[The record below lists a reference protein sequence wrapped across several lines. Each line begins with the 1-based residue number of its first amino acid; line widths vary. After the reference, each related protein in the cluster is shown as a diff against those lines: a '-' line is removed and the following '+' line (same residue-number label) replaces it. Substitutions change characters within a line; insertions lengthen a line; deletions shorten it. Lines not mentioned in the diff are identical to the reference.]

1 MFYKKN
7 QAPALTDELFKN
19 PTAEYRGTPF
29 WAWNG
34 HPEAEELTRQIEIF
48 REMGFGG
55 FHMHVRSGMDVEY
68 LTPEFFANIR
78 HCVDEAVRLDM
89 LAYLY
94 DEDRWP
100 SGAVGGKLT
109 KDVKKRQQYLLWTK
123 TPYCGK
129 THKTPETGSG
139 SHYHERSENGTLLA
153 CYDVILNENGTLKS
167 YKQIAE
173 GDKAVGEKW
182 YAYIETPSPNPWYNG
197 QTYADILNPAVTR
210 EFVEMTHEAY
220 KREVGDQFDKAIPS
234 IFCDEPQTAT
244 KHCLQSPFEGDD
256 ATMPWTVN
264 LPEDF
269 RAAEGM
275 DLVAMLPEVFWDLP
289 DEKPSVLRW
298 KFHDYLAERF
308 AQGFADICG
317 KWCEDNGIALT
328 GHVMRE
334 PTLQSQTGST
344 GETMRSYR
352 SFTIPGIDMLVNA
365 YEYTTAKQCQSAVR
379 QYGREAMVSELYGI
393 TGWNCGFTDYKRQ
406 GDWQAAL
413 GVTVR
418 VPHLSF
424 MTMRGEAKRDYP
436 ASFGYQSPWYKEFPL
451 VEDHFARV
459 HTATTRGK
467 AAPRVAVIHP
477 VESYWLAFGPNGEG
491 AERKQYLESAFLNLT
506 DWLLFGGID
515 FDFISESLLPG
526 LCPKAGAPL
535 QVGEMKYDA
544 VIVPPMLTFKDSTVT
559 RLTDFVKAGG
569 RLIFTGDQKPPYCN
583 AVPSDAIDEAYTL
596 AEKIAFEKSA
606 ILDAVDCYKV
616 FDLTVDGEKNEQFLF
631 NLREDNGCKWLFV
644 AQGRRD
650 RYKGAKLLHLSLR
663 GNYLVEEYDTMT
675 GEHKPA
681 EIFCANDKTDL
692 LRAFHDCDSILLRLT
707 EIADTEQTVEAPTT
721 FAYRC
726 AEPNVLLLDMAEF
739 AIDDGEYQ
747 ERTELLRAD
756 NAGRRMVGMEERKL
770 GIIQPWAV
778 GKEKI
783 EHTLSLRFRIRCD
796 AKDVKAHLGVE
807 LFDTTEIK
815 WNSKALDLTPD
826 GYYTDRSIV
835 TIPLPEMK
843 VGENILEIKHPFGRA
858 TNAEWCYI
866 LGSFGVEYEGNV
878 AWIVDAPKQITVG
891 DLGEQKLPFYG
902 GKIYLDSKL
911 TTGGG
916 DLEISF
922 PAFGSTFARV
932 WIDGEDRGI
941 AVYPPYTLTVKDLPA
956 GDHAFTLELCIPR
969 TNAFGPVHHA
979 KSSSTKAAPKSWRAE
994 GDKWSDEYRL
1004 TPQGLTK
1011 APIIKEIKK

>member
-34 HPEAEELTRQIEIF
+34 HPEAEELTRQIEVF

-68 LTPEFFANIR
+68 LSPEFFANIH

-109 KDVKKRQQYLLWTK
+109 KDVSKRQQYLLWTK
-123 TPYCGK
+123 TPYCGI
-129 THKTPETGSG
+129 THKKPETGSG
-139 SHYHERSENGTLLA
+139 SHYHERTENGTLLA
-153 CYDVILNENGTLKS
+153 CYDVVLNADGTLKS
-167 YKQIAE
+167 YKKIAE
-173 GDKAVGEKW
+173 SDVAVGEKW
-182 YAYIETPSPNPWYNG
+182 YAYVETPSPNPWYNG
-197 QTYADILNPAVTR
+197 QTYADILNPDVTR
-210 EFVEMTHEAY
+210 EFVQMTHAAY
-220 KREVGDQFDKAIPS
+220 KREVGDQFDKAVPS

-244 KHCLQSPFEGDD
+244 KHCLESPFEGND
-256 ATMPWTVN
+256 ATMPWTTN
-264 LPEDF
+264 LAEDF
-269 RAAEGM
+269 RSAEGM
-275 DLVAMLPEVFWDLP
+275 DLLAMLPEVFWDLP
-289 DEKPSVLRW
+289 NEAPSVLRW
-298 KFHDYLAERF
+298 KFHNYLAERF
-308 AQGFADICG
+308 AQGFADVCG
-317 KWCEDNGIALT
+317 KWCEENGIALT

-334 PTLQSQTGST
+334 PTLKSQTGST

-413 GVTVR
+413 GVTIR

-436 ASFGYQSPWYKEFPL
+436 ASFGYQSPWYREFPL

-459 HTATTRGK
+459 HTATSRGK
-467 AAPRVAVIHP
+467 AAPRVAVVHP

-491 AERKQYLESAFLNLT
+491 AARKDWLENSFLSLT

-515 FDFISESLLPG
+515 FDFISEALLPD
-526 LCPKAGAPL
+526 LCDKASAPL
-535 QVGEMKYDA
+535 KVGKMAYDA
-544 VIVPPMLTFKDSTVT
+544 VIVPPMLTLRDSTVE
-559 RLTDFVKAGG
+559 RLTDFAKAGG
-569 RLIFTGDQKPPYCN
+569 NLIFTCEKPPYCN
-583 AVPSDAIDEAYTL
+583 AVPSDMIDEAYTL
-596 AEKIAFEKSA
+596 AQKLPFEKSA
-606 ILDAVDCYKV
+606 ILNAIDTYRE

-631 NLREDNGCKWLFV
+631 NFREDNSCKWLFI

-650 RYKGAKLLHLSLR
+650 RYEGAKLLQLSLR
-663 GNYLVEEYDTMT
+663 GEYLVEEYNTESGDHT
-675 GEHKPA
+675 PA
-681 EIFCANDKTDL
+681 EVFYANGKTNL
-692 LRAFHDCDSILLRLT
+692 LRAMNDCDSLLFRLT
-707 EIADTEQTVEAPTT
+707 PVADTKKALKLDTA
-721 FAYRC
+721 FAYRKE
-726 AEPNVLLLDMAEF
+726 APNVLLLDAAEF
-739 AIDDGEYQ
+739 AIDNGEYQ
-747 ERTELLRAD
+747 PRTELLRAD

-783 EHTLSLRFRIRCD
+783 EHTLSLRFHVRCD
-796 AKDVKAHLGVE
+796 IPNVSAHLGIE
-807 LFDTTEIK
+807 LFDTTEVK
-815 WNSKALDLTPD
+815 WNGKPLALTPD
-826 GYYTDRSIV
+826 GYYTDRAIV

-843 VGENILEIKHPFGRA
+843 VGENVLEVVHPFGRA

-866 LGSFGVEYEGNV
+866 LGDFGVSYEGNT
-878 AWIVDAPKQITVG
+878 AWITEAPTSLTLG
-891 DLGEQKLPFYG
+891 DISTQGLPFYG
-902 GKIYLDSKL
+902 GKLFLD
-911 TTGGG
+911 TTLETTGG
-916 DLEISF
+916 DLEITF
-922 PAFGSTFARV
+922 PAFAATFARV
-932 WIDGEDRGI
+932 YIDGKDCGL
-941 AVYPPYTLTVKDLPA
+941 AAYPPYTLRVADVPA
-956 GDHAFTLELCIPR
+956 GKHAFTVELCIPR
-969 TNAFGPVHHA
+969 TNAFGPIHHIKGTSA
-979 KSSSTKAAPKSWRAE
+979 KAAPKSWRTE
-994 GDKWSDEYRL
+994 DERWSDDYRL
-1004 TPQGLTK
+1004 TVQGLTQ
-1011 APIIKEIKK
+1011 APVIHEIIK

>member
-7 QAPALTDELFKN
+7 QAPRLSDELFKN

-34 HPEAEELTRQIEIF
+34 HPEAEELTRQIEAF

-68 LTPEFFANIR
+68 LTPEFFASIR

-109 KDVKKRQQYLLWTK
+109 KDVSKRQQHLLWTK

-139 SHYHERSENGTLLA
+139 SHFYERSENGTLLA
-153 CYDVILNENGTLKS
+153 AYDVKLNADGTLAS
-167 YKQIAE
+167 YKKIGKDDEAE
-173 GDKAVGEKW
+173 GMKW
-182 YAYIETPSPNPWYNG
+182 YAYVETPSPNPWYNG
-197 QTYADILNPAVTR
+197 QTYADILNPEVTR
-210 EFVEMTHEAY
+210 EFVQMTHEAY

-244 KHCLQSPFEGDD
+244 KHCLTSPTEGDD

-264 LPEDF
+264 LAEDF
-269 RAAEGM
+269 AKAEGM
-275 DLVAMLPEVFWDLP
+275 DLLAGLPEIFWDLP
-289 DEKPSVLRW
+289 EEKPSVLRW

-308 AQGFADICG
+308 ADGFAGICG
-317 KWCEDNGIALT
+317 KWCEENGIALT

-436 ASFGYQSPWYKEFPL
+436 ASFNYQSPWYKDFPL

-467 AAPRVAVIHP
+467 AAPRVAVVHP

-491 AERKQYLESAFLNLT
+491 AARKEWLENSFLSLT

-515 FDFISESLLPG
+515 FDFISEALLPD
-526 LCPKAGAPL
+526 LCSKASAPM
-535 QVGEMKYDA
+535 QVGKMQYDA
-544 VIVPPMLTFKDSTVT
+544 IIIPPMLTLKDSTVE
-559 RLTDFVKAGG
+559 RLTDFARAGG
-569 RLIFTGDQKPPYCN
+569 ELIFTCEKPPYCN
-583 AVPSDAIDEAYTL
+583 AVPSDAIDEAYAL
-596 AEKIAFEKSA
+596 AKKIPFEKQA
-606 ILDAVDCYKV
+606 ILDAIDAYKP
-616 FDLTVDGEKNEQFLF
+616 LEILVDGKPNELLLY
-631 NLREDNGCKWLFV
+631 NLREDNDCKWIFL

-650 RYKGAKLLHLSLR
+650 RYEGAKAVHVALR
-663 GNYLVEEYDTMT
+663 GEYLVEEYDTAT
-675 GEHKPA
+675 GEHRPLPV
-681 EIFCANDKTDL
+681 FYANGKTHF
-692 LRAFHDCDSILLRLT
+692 LRAMYDCDSILIRLT
-707 EIADTEQTVEAPTT
+707 EVASTKTPVALGDT
-721 FAYRC
+721 FAYKK
-726 AEPNVLLLDMAEF
+726 AEPNVLLLDAAEY
-739 AIDDGEYQ
+739 AVDGGEYAP
-747 ERTELLRAD
+747 RTELLRAL
-756 NAGRRMVGMEERKL
+756 NICRVQVGMEERKL
-770 GIIQPWAV
+770 GILQPWAV
-778 GKEKI
+778 GKEVFK
-783 EHTLSLRFRIRCD
+783 HTLSLRFRVQCD
-796 AKDVKAHLGVE
+796 VADVKAHLGVE
-807 LFDTTEIK
+807 LTEDTSIK
-815 WNSKALDLTPD
+815 WNGKELSLTPD

-835 TIPLPEMK
+835 TLPLPEMK
-843 VGENILEIKHPFGRA
+843 VGENILEISYPFGEA

-866 LGSFGVEYEGNV
+866 LGDFGVKVEGDT
-878 AWIVDAPKQITVG
+878 ARIIKAPDAITLG
-891 DLGEQKLPFYG
+891 DLGPQGLPFYG
-902 GKIYLDSKL
+902 GMLSLDSKIK
-911 TTGGG
+911 TNGG
-916 DLEISF
+916 DLKITF
-922 PAFGSTFARV
+922 PAFGATFVRV
-932 WIDGEDRGI
+932 LIDGKEYGV
-941 AVYPPYTLTVKDLPA
+941 AAYPPFSVSIPDLAA
-956 GDHAFTLELCIPR
+956 GEHAITLELCIPR
-969 TNAFGPVHHA
+969 VNAFGPVHHIKGSGA
-979 KSSSTKAAPKSWRAE
+979 KAAPKSWRTE
-994 GDKWSDEYRL
+994 DDRWSDDYRL
-1004 TPQGLTK
+1004 TVQGLTA
-1011 APIIKEIKK
+1011 APIVEEITK

>member
-7 QAPALTDELFKN
+7 QAPKLTDELFKN

-34 HPEAEELTRQIEIF
+34 HPEAEELTRQIETF
-48 REMGFGG
+48 KEMGFGG

-109 KDVKKRQQYLLWTK
+109 KDVSKRQQYLLWTK

-139 SHYHERSENGTLLA
+139 SHFYERSENGTLLA
-153 CYDVILNENGTLKS
+153 AYDIKLNADGTLAS
-167 YKQIAE
+167 YKKIGNDEAAE
-173 GDKAVGEKW
+173 GEKW
-182 YAYIETPSPNPWYNG
+182 YAYIENPSPNPWYNG
-197 QTYADILNPAVTR
+197 QTYADILNPEVTK
-210 EFVEMTHEAY
+210 EFVQMTHEAY

-244 KHCLQSPFEGDD
+244 KHCLASPFEGDD

-264 LPEDF
+264 LAEDF
-269 RAAEGM
+269 AKAEGM
-275 DLVAMLPEVFWDLP
+275 DLLAGLPEIFWDLP
-289 DEKPSVLRW
+289 EEKPSVLRW

-308 AQGFADICG
+308 ADGFAGICG

-393 TGWNCGFTDYKRQ
+393 TGWNCGFPDYKRQ

-436 ASFGYQSPWYKEFPL
+436 ASFNYQSPWYKEFPL
-451 VEDHFARV
+451 VEDHFSRV
-459 HTATTRGK
+459 HTAITRGK
-467 AAPRVAVIHP
+467 AASRVAVVHP

-491 AERKQYLESAFLNLT
+491 AERKDYLEQSFLSLT

-515 FDFISESLLPG
+515 FDFISEALLPE
-526 LCPKAGAPL
+526 LCDKASAPM
-535 QVGEMKYDA
+535 QVGKMQYDA
-544 VIVPPMLTFKDSTVT
+544 IIVPPTITLRDSTIE
-559 RLTDFVKAGG
+559 RLTDFARAGG
-569 RLIFTGDQKPPYCN
+569 ELIFAGEKPLYCN
-583 AVPSDAIDEAYTL
+583 AVPSDAVEEAYGL
-596 AEKIAFEKSA
+596 AKKIPFEKKA
-606 ILDAVDCYKV
+606 VLDAIDAYKP
-616 FDLTVDGEKNEQFLF
+616 LEILVDGAPNELLLY
-631 NLREDNGCKWLFV
+631 NLRQDNDCKWLFL

-650 RYKGAKLLHLSLR
+650 RYQGAKAVCVALR
-663 GNYLVEEYDTMT
+663 GEYLVEEYNTAT
-675 GEHKPA
+675 GEHYPLSVSY
-681 EIFCANDKTDL
+681 ANGKTHF
-692 LRAFHDCDSILLRLT
+692 LRAMYDCDSLLLRLT
-707 EIADTEQTVEAPTT
+707 EVKSTETPVALDTT
-721 FAYRC
+721 FAYKMS
-726 AEPNVLLLDMAEF
+726 APNVLLLDAAEY
-739 AIDDGEYQ
+739 AVDGGEYAP
-747 ERTELLRAD
+747 RTELLRAL
-756 NAGRRMVGMEERKL
+756 NICRVKIGMEERKL
-770 GIIQPWAV
+770 GILQPWAV
-778 GKEKI
+778 GKEI
-783 EHTLSLRFRIRCD
+783 FNHTLSLRFRVQCD
-796 AKDVKAHLGVE
+796 LADVKAHLGVE
-807 LFDTTEIK
+807 LTDGISIK
-815 WNSKALDLTPD
+815 WNGTDLALTPD

-835 TIPLPEMK
+835 TLPLPEMK
-843 VGENILEIKHPFGRA
+843 VGENVLEITMPLGES

-866 LGSFGVEYEGNV
+866 LGDFGVKVEGNT
-878 AWIVDAPKQITVG
+878 ARIVKKADTLSLG
-891 DLGEQKLPFYG
+891 DIGTQGLPFFG
-902 GKIYLDSKL
+902 GMLSLETKINTS
-911 TTGGG
+911 GG
-916 DLEISF
+916 DLEIYF
-922 PAFGSTFARV
+922 PAYGATFVRV
-932 WIDGEDRGI
+932 FVDGIERGI
-941 AVYPPYTLTVKDLPA
+941 AVYPPYTLKIPA
-956 GDHAFTLELCIPR
+956 IDAGEHTLTLELCIPR
-969 TNAFGPVHHA
+969 TNAFGPVHHFKGSGA
-979 KSSSTKAAPKSWRAE
+979 KAAPKSWRTE
-994 GDKWSDEYRL
+994 DERWSEEYRL
-1004 TPQGLTK
+1004 TVQGLTK
-1011 APIIKEIKK
+1011 APVIKEIK